1 MKGSARGLNA
11 DVNEASEPKL
21 PSNTRPFSPVLA
33 PVEMAREERPSVVV
47 TVVVTVVGVGVG
59 GVNVVGGV
67 SKVSHPAVRFLRS
80 SSIGVVTSNPSN
92 PAHSCAS
99 PRRSGGDV
107 AGGGVAV
114 VRAES
119 LSLPSSSSWRLA
131 IGPFTFAESPESPE
145 SPSFRRRDSRRHS
158 TVGDMS
164 RAGHLAKIWP
174 ITRRQL
180 ETSTASCDTNAGT
193 ARDAMD
199 PSHPDD
205 DDDDDADDEAD
216 DDDADDEADDEA
228 GEREN
233 TAVAP
238 PAVPA
243 FVVVIVVVFRDASC
257 ASSSRANA

>member
-21 PSNTRPFSPVLA
+21 PSNTSPFSPVLA
-33 PVEMAREERPSVVV
+33 PVDERVGRAREERPSVVS
-47 TVVVTVVGVGVG
+47 VVVSVGVG

-131 IGPFTFAESPESPE
+131 IGPFTFAESPESP
-145 SPSFRRRDSRRHS
+145 SFRRRDSRRHS

-199 PSHPDD
+199 PSQPDD
-205 DDDDDADDEAD
+205 DDDA
-216 DDDADDEADDEA
+216 DADDEADDEA

>member
-21 PSNTRPFSPVLA
+21 PSNTSPFSPVLA
-33 PVEMAREERPSVVV
+33 PVDERVGRAREERPSVVS
-47 TVVVTVVGVGVG
+47 VVVSVGVG
-59 GVNVVGGV
+59 GVNVVGGI

-164 RAGHLAKIWP
+164 RAGHLVKIWP

-205 DDDDDADDEAD
+205 DD